1 MTFPVSKQMREQD
14 PLRRM
19 ISDVAGRLLN
29 DESLTRRER
38 MVVEGILDGTWRV
51 ASDEPFVSSGKEKQ
65 SQPSAT
71 SSKPGLGV
79 LRSYREALSEM
90 FERAIVKAKTMDE
103 TDVERPINGTILE
116 HFLAGVLG
124 VLTSVL
130 LIVAVA
136 AVLR

>member
-51 ASDEPFVSSGKEKQ
+51 ASDGPFVSSGKEKQ

-79 LRSYREALSEM
+79 LSSYREALSEM
-90 FERAIVKAKTMDE
+90 FERAIMRAGTLDE
-103 TDVERPINGTILE
+103 AEFEKPIDRNFLN
-116 HFLAGVLG
+116 HFLAFILG
-124 VLTSVL
+124 VLIGAL
-130 LIVAVA
+130 LIASVA